1 MTSML
6 LRQARVAAEPRVLRA
21 QASLAKWSGAKLSS
35 SSPPPA
41 SPFNYQAE
49 PALALEV
56 APMGSEP
63 SAQMVT
69 YEAYKQ
75 RFEEDLAALREQACV
90 QGLEQGRQE
99 GRQAAEAEYQDCL
112 AALKAAMASA
122 QLSQQQGIEDLA
134 ESAVEIVFGAVT
146 KILGE
151 GGVTRSQAVGAVREV
166 IKRCQDRSHLVIRVA
181 AAEAKAL
188 QTERLALIEGL
199 NAGQV
204 EIVADELVEL
214 GGCLVDSP
222 AGNLDGRL
230 ETQLQRL
237 KEVLVQAR
245 AKWNEP
251 HE

>member
-21 QASLAKWSGAKLSS
+21 QASLAKWPGAKLSS
-35 SSPPPA
+35 SSPPPS
-41 SPFNYQAE
+41 SPLNHQAE
-49 PALALEV
+49 PALAPEV
-56 APMGSEP
+56 AP
-63 SAQMVT
+63 MVT

-75 RFEEDLAALREQACV
+75 RFEEDLAALREQTCA

-112 AALKAAMASA
+112 VALKAAMSSA

-151 GGVTRSQAVGAVREV
+151 GGVTRSQAIGAVREV

-222 AGNLDGRL
+222 TGNLDGRL

-245 AKWNEP
+245 AKWDEP